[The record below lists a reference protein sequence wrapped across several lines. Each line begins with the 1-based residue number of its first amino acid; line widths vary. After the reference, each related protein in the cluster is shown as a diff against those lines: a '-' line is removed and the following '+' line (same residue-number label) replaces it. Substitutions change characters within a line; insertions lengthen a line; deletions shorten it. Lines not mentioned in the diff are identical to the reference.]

1 MRTDALLLVLA
12 AAAIHASWNALTKR
26 AGDQLAFLWSSVSL
40 ATVVLL
46 PVGWAFLP
54 PEGVPPAAW
63 PFLFATSVIHAVY
76 FYVLGRAYGS
86 GEFSLVYP
94 IARGLGVALVPV
106 AALFVLDERPS
117 PLGALG
123 LVLVVGGIVGINL
136 SSAGPASG
144 GRGRDDRGAVAGLRA
159 SPTRPRRLM
168 SAGTGWALVT
178 GLSIA
183 AYSLVDKAGVARL
196 HPVPYIAI
204 LGVGMSALLVPALV
218 HRRRALAGEW
228 QTNWRAI
235 LVASTLNLTSY
246 LLVLFAFRLSK
257 AGYVVA
263 AREISIVLS
272 VAIGRLWFGER
283 EVGRRLAAA
292 SLVLAGVICVAL
304 AR

>member
-12 AAAIHASWNALTKR
+12 AAAIHATWNALTKR
-26 AGDQLAFLWSSVSL
+26 AQDQLAFLWSSVSL
-40 ATVVLL
+40 ATLVLL
-46 PVGWAFLP
+46 PAGWALLP
-54 PEGVPPAAW
+54 PEGVPGAAW
-63 PFLFATSVIHAVY
+63 PFLVATSVIHAVY

-94 IARGLGVALVPV
+94 IARGLGVALVPL
-106 AALFVLDERPS
+106 AAFFFLDERPS

-123 LVLVVGGIVGINL
+123 VLLVVAGIVGINL
-136 SSAGPASG
+136 SSAGLTS
-144 GRGRDDRGAVAGLRA
+144 AGL
-159 SPTRPRRLM
+159 SSLM

-204 LGVGMSALLVPALV
+204 LGVGMSLLLVPAMV
-218 HRRRALAGEW
+218 RRRVALAREW
-228 QTNWRAI
+228 QTTWRAI

-272 VAIGRLWFGER
+272 VVIGRLWFGER
-283 EVGRRLAAA
+283 GLGARFAAA

>member
-63 PFLFATSVIHAVY
+63 PFLVATSVIHAVY

-117 PLGALG
+117 PLGA
-123 LVLVVGGIVGINL
+123 VLVVGGIVGINL

-178 GLSIA
+178 GLS
-183 AYSLVDKAGVARL
+183 
-196 HPVPYIAI
+196 
-204 LGVGMSALLVPALV
+204 
-218 HRRRALAGEW
+218 ALA
-228 QTNWRAI
+228 
-235 LVASTLNLTSY
+235 
-246 LLVLFAFRLSK
+246 
-257 AGYVVA
+257 
-263 AREISIVLS
+263 
-272 VAIGRLWFGER
+272 
-283 EVGRRLAAA
+283 
-292 SLVLAGVICVAL
+292 
-304 AR
+304 

>member
-26 AGDQLAFLWSSVSL
+26 AQDQLAFLWSSVSL
-40 ATVVLL
+40 ATLVLL
-46 PVGWAFLP
+46 PVGWGFLP
-54 PEGVPPAAW
+54 REGVPAAAW
-63 PFLFATSVIHAVY
+63 PFLAATSVIHALY
-76 FYVLGRAYGS
+76 FYLLGRAYGS

-94 IARGLGVALVPV
+94 IARGLGVALVPF
-106 AALFVLDERPS
+106 AAFLFLGERPS
-117 PLGALG
+117 ALGALG
-123 LVLVVGGIVGINL
+123 VLLVVAGIVGINL
-136 SSAGPASG
+136 TSAGLSSAGLTAA
-144 GRGRDDRGAVAGLRA
+144 GRSAAVGSAVAG
-159 SPTRPRRLM
+159 PRRLM

-204 LGVGMSALLVPALV
+204 LGVGMSLLLVPAMV
-218 HRRRALAGEW
+218 RRRAALAREW
-228 QTNWRAI
+228 RANWRAI

-283 EVGRRLAAA
+283 GVGRRLAAA

>member
-26 AGDQLAFLWSSVSL
+26 AQDQLAFLWSSVSL

-46 PVGWAFLP
+46 PVGWAWLP
-54 PEGVPPAAW
+54 PDGVPRAAW
-63 PFLFATSVIHAVY
+63 PFLVASSAIHAVY

-123 LVLVVGGIVGINL
+123 VLLVVAGIVGINL
-136 SSAGPASG
+136 SSAGLSS
-144 GRGRDDRGAVAGLRA
+144 AGLSATGLGATGLGAAA
-159 SPTRPRRLM
+159 SSRRLM
-168 SAGTGWALVT
+168 TAGTGWALVT

-204 LGVGMSALLVPALV
+204 LGVGMSLLLVPALV
-218 HRRRALAGEW
+218 RRRAALAREW
-228 QTNWRAI
+228 RTNWRAI

-283 EVGRRLAAA
+283 RVGRRLAAA
-292 SLVLAGVICVAL
+292 TLVLAGVICVAL

>member
-12 AAAIHASWNALTKR
+12 AAAIHATWNALTKR
-26 AGDQLAFLWSSVSL
+26 AQDQLAFLWSSVSL
-40 ATVVLL
+40 ATLVLL
-46 PVGWAFLP
+46 PAGWALLP
-54 PEGVPPAAW
+54 PEGVPGAAW
-63 PFLFATSVIHAVY
+63 PFLVATSVIHAVY

-94 IARGLGVALVPV
+94 IARGLGVALVPL
-106 AALFVLDERPS
+106 AAFVFLDERPS

-123 LVLVVGGIVGINL
+123 VLLVVAGIVGINL
-136 SSAGPASG
+136 SSAGLTS
-144 GRGRDDRGAVAGLRA
+144 AGL
-159 SPTRPRRLM
+159 SSLM

-204 LGVGMSALLVPALV
+204 LGVGMSLLLVPAMV
-218 HRRRALAGEW
+218 RRRVALAREW

-272 VAIGRLWFGER
+272 VVIGRLWFGER
-283 EVGRRLAAA
+283 GLGARFAAA

>member
-26 AGDQLAFLWSSVSL
+26 AQDQLAFLWSSVGL

-46 PVGWAFLP
+46 PVGWTFLP
-54 PEGVPPAAW
+54 RDGVPHDAW
-63 PFLFATSVIHAVY
+63 PFLVATSVIHAVY

-123 LVLVVGGIVGINL
+123 VLLVVAGIVGIHL
-136 SSAGPASG
+136 DA
-144 GRGRDDRGAVAGLRA
+144 AGLGA
-159 SPTRPRRLM
+159 AAGPRRLM

-204 LGVGMSALLVPALV
+204 LGVGMSLLLVPAV
-218 HRRRALAGEW
+218 VRRRAALAREW
-228 QTNWRAI
+228 RTNWRAI

-283 EVGRRLAAA
+283 RVGRRLAAA
-292 SLVLAGVICVAL
+292 TLVLAGVICVAL

>member
-26 AGDQLAFLWSSVSL
+26 AQDQLAFLWSSVSL

-46 PVGWAFLP
+46 PVGWAWLP
-54 PEGVPPAAW
+54 PDGVPRAAW
-63 PFLFATSVIHAVY
+63 PFLVASSAIHAVY

-123 LVLVVGGIVGINL
+123 VLLVVAGIVGINL
-136 SSAGPASG
+136 SSAGLSSA
-144 GRGRDDRGAVAGLRA
+144 GRGAAGLGAAA
-159 SPTRPRRLM
+159 SSRRLM

-204 LGVGMSALLVPALV
+204 LGVGMSLLLVPALV
-218 HRRRALAGEW
+218 RRRAALTREW
-228 QTNWRAI
+228 RTNWRAI

-283 EVGRRLAAA
+283 RVGRRLAAA
-292 SLVLAGVICVAL
+292 TLVLAGVICVAL

>member
-26 AGDQLAFLWSSVSL
+26 AQDQLAFLWSSVSL
-40 ATVVLL
+40 ATLVLL
-46 PVGWAFLP
+46 PVGWQFLP
-54 PEGVPPAAW
+54 REGVPAAAW
-63 PFLFATSVIHAVY
+63 PFLAATSVIHAVY
-76 FYVLGRAYGS
+76 FYMLGRAYGA

-94 IARGLGVALVPV
+94 IARGLGVALVPF
-106 AALFVLDERPS
+106 AAFFFLDERPS
-117 PLGALG
+117 ALGALG
-123 LVLVVGGIVGINL
+123 VLLVVAGIVGINRSSGGL
-136 SSAGPASG
+136 SSAERSASVG
-144 GRGRDDRGAVAGLRA
+144 SAAAG
-159 SPTRPRRLM
+159 PRRMM

-204 LGVGMSALLVPALV
+204 LGVGMSLLLVPAMV
-218 HRRRALAGEW
+218 RRRAALAREW
-228 QTNWRAI
+228 RTNWRAI

-283 EVGRRLAAA
+283 GVGRRLAAA

>member
-26 AGDQLAFLWSSVSL
+26 AQDQLAFLWSSVGL
-40 ATVVLL
+40 ATLVLL
-46 PVGWAFLP
+46 PVGWGFLP
-54 PEGVPPAAW
+54 REGVPAAAW
-63 PFLFATSVIHAVY
+63 PFLAATSVIHAVY
-76 FYVLGRAYGS
+76 FYLLGRAYGS

-94 IARGLGVALVPV
+94 IARGLGVALVPF
-106 AALFVLDERPS
+106 AAFFFLDERPS
-117 PLGALG
+117 ALGALG
-123 LVLVVGGIVGINL
+123 VLLVVAGIVGINL
-136 SSAGPASG
+136 SSAGLSSAGRSASVG
-144 GRGRDDRGAVAGLRA
+144 SAAAG
-159 SPTRPRRLM
+159 PRRLM
-168 SAGTGWALVT
+168 STGTGWALVT

-204 LGVGMSALLVPALV
+204 LGVGMSLLLVPAMV
-218 HRRRALAGEW
+218 RRRAALAREW
-228 QTNWRAI
+228 RTNWRAI

-283 EVGRRLAAA
+283 GVGRRLAAA

>member
-26 AGDQLAFLWSSVSL
+26 AQDQLAFLWSSVSL

-46 PVGWAFLP
+46 PVGWAWLP
-54 PEGVPPAAW
+54 PEGVPRAAW
-63 PFLFATSVIHAVY
+63 PFLVASSAIHAVY

-123 LVLVVGGIVGINL
+123 VLLVVAGIVGINL
-136 SSAGPASG
+136 SSAGLSS
-144 GRGRDDRGAVAGLRA
+144 AGLSATGLGATGLGAAA
-159 SPTRPRRLM
+159 SSRRLM
-168 SAGTGWALVT
+168 TAGTGWALVT

-204 LGVGMSALLVPALV
+204 LGVGMSLLLVPALV
-218 HRRRALAGEW
+218 RRRAALAREW
-228 QTNWRAI
+228 RTNWRAI

-283 EVGRRLAAA
+283 RVGRRLAAA
-292 SLVLAGVICVAL
+292 TLVLAGVICVAL

>member
-12 AAAIHASWNALTKR
+12 AAAIHATWNALTKR
-26 AGDQLAFLWSSVSL
+26 AQDQLAFLWSSVSL
-40 ATVVLL
+40 ATLVLL
-46 PVGWAFLP
+46 PAGWALLP
-54 PEGVPPAAW
+54 PEGVPGAAW
-63 PFLFATSVIHAVY
+63 PFLVATSVIHAVY

-94 IARGLGVALVPV
+94 IARGLGVALVPL
-106 AALFVLDERPS
+106 AAFFFLDERPS

-123 LVLVVGGIVGINL
+123 VLLVVAGIVGINL
-136 SSAGPASG
+136 SSAGLTS
-144 GRGRDDRGAVAGLRA
+144 AGL
-159 SPTRPRRLM
+159 SSLM

-204 LGVGMSALLVPALV
+204 LGVGMSLLLVPAMV
-218 HRRRALAGEW
+218 RRRVALAREW

-272 VAIGRLWFGER
+272 VVIGRLWFGER
-283 EVGRRLAAA
+283 GLGARFAAA

>member
-12 AAAIHASWNALTKR
+12 AAAIHATWNALTKR
-26 AGDQLAFLWSSVSL
+26 AQDQLAFLWSSVSL
-40 ATVVLL
+40 ATLVLL
-46 PVGWAFLP
+46 PVGWVFLP
-54 PEGVPPAAW
+54 PEGVPGAAW
-63 PFLFATSVIHAVY
+63 PFLVATSVIHAVY

-94 IARGLGVALVPV
+94 IARGLGVALVPL
-106 AALFVLDERPS
+106 AAFFFLDERPS

-123 LVLVVGGIVGINL
+123 VLLVVAGIVGINL
-136 SSAGPASG
+136 SSAGLTS
-144 GRGRDDRGAVAGLRA
+144 AGL
-159 SPTRPRRLM
+159 SSLM

-204 LGVGMSALLVPALV
+204 LGVGMSLLLVPAMV
-218 HRRRALAGEW
+218 RRRVALAREW

-272 VAIGRLWFGER
+272 VVIGRLWFGER
-283 EVGRRLAAA
+283 GLGARFAAA

>member
-26 AGDQLAFLWSSVSL
+26 AQDQLAFLWSSVSL
-40 ATVVLL
+40 ATLVLL
-46 PVGWAFLP
+46 PVGWGFLP
-54 PEGVPPAAW
+54 REGVPAAAW
-63 PFLFATSVIHAVY
+63 PFLAATSVIHAVY
-76 FYVLGRAYGS
+76 FYLLGRAYGS

-94 IARGLGVALVPV
+94 IARGLGVALVPF
-106 AALFVLDERPS
+106 AAFFFLDERPS
-117 PLGALG
+117 ALGALG
-123 LVLVVGGIVGINL
+123 VLLVVAGIVGINL
-136 SSAGPASG
+136 SSAGLSSAGRSASVG
-144 GRGRDDRGAVAGLRA
+144 SAAAG
-159 SPTRPRRLM
+159 PRRLM

-204 LGVGMSALLVPALV
+204 LGVGMSLLLVPAMV
-218 HRRRALAGEW
+218 RRRAALTREW
-228 QTNWRAI
+228 RTNWRAI

-246 LLVLFAFRLSK
+246 LFVLFAFRLSK

-283 EVGRRLAAA
+283 GVGRRLAAA

>member
-26 AGDQLAFLWSSVSL
+26 AQDQLAFLWSSVSL
-40 ATVVLL
+40 ATLVLL
-46 PVGWAFLP
+46 PVGWGFLP
-54 PEGVPPAAW
+54 PEGVPGAAW
-63 PFLFATSVIHAVY
+63 PFLLATSVIHAVY

-94 IARGLGVALVPV
+94 IARGLGVALVPL
-106 AALFVLDERPS
+106 AAFFFLDERPS

-123 LVLVVGGIVGINL
+123 VLLVVAGIVGINL
-136 SSAGPASG
+136 SSAGLSSA
-144 GRGRDDRGAVAGLRA
+144 GRAAAG
-159 SPTRPRRLM
+159 PRRLM
-168 SAGTGWALVT
+168 SAGAGWALVT

-204 LGVGMSALLVPALV
+204 LGVGMSLLLVPTMV
-218 HRRRALAGEW
+218 RRRVALAHEW
-228 QTNWRAI
+228 RTNWRAI

-283 EVGRRLAAA
+283 RVGRRLAAA
-292 SLVLAGVICVAL
+292 TLVLAGVICVAL

>member
-26 AGDQLAFLWSSVSL
+26 AQDQLAFLWSSVSL
-40 ATVVLL
+40 ATLVLL
-46 PVGWAFLP
+46 PVGWMFLP
-54 PEGVPPAAW
+54 AEGVPGAAW
-63 PFLFATSVIHAVY
+63 PFLVTTSVIHAVY

-94 IARGLGVALVPV
+94 IARGLGVALVPL
-106 AALFVLDERPS
+106 AAFFFLDERPS
-117 PLGALG
+117 LLGALG
-123 LVLVVGGIVGINL
+123 VLLVVAGIVGINRSSAGL
-136 SSAGPASG
+136 SSAGRSA
-144 GRGRDDRGAVAGLRA
+144 AG
-159 SPTRPRRLM
+159 PRRLM

-204 LGVGMSALLVPALV
+204 LGVGMSLLLVPAMV
-218 HRRRALAGEW
+218 RRRVALAREW
-228 QTNWRAI
+228 RTNWRAI

-272 VAIGRLWFGER
+272 VVIGRLWFGER
-283 EVGRRLAAA
+283 GWGRRFAAA

>member
-26 AGDQLAFLWSSVSL
+26 AQDQLAFLWSSVSL

-46 PVGWAFLP
+46 PVGWAWLP
-54 PEGVPPAAW
+54 PDGVPRAAW
-63 PFLFATSVIHAVY
+63 PFLVASSAIHAVY

-123 LVLVVGGIVGINL
+123 VLLVVAGIVGINL
-136 SSAGPASG
+136 SSAGLSSA
-144 GRGRDDRGAVAGLRA
+144 GRGAAGLGAAA
-159 SPTRPRRLM
+159 SSRRLM

-204 LGVGMSALLVPALV
+204 LGVGMSLLLVPTV
-218 HRRRALAGEW
+218 VRRRVALAREW
-228 QTNWRAI
+228 RTNWRAI

-283 EVGRRLAAA
+283 RVGRRLAAA
-292 SLVLAGVICVAL
+292 TLVLAGVICVAL